1 MNRAIKI
8 ASLLFF
14 CLIINVQSHVHAA
27 ETKSSSY
34 VTLTLTV
41 EQASA
46 DVALMRTALEEAHP
60 GLYRY
65 VAKPEIDA
73 AFAKLEK
80 RAKTPIT
87 DVELYGE
94 ISLLLATIR
103 CDHTKAEFS
112 DAMTKFRNE
121 SPTHLPFRFK
131 LFDKRMFVFG
141 GGAGQSALPRGA
153 EILAINDQ
161 PVRAIL
167 DRLAT
172 AISIDGF
179 TDASR
184 QTKLV
189 ADSDLMGSDFDQF
202 YPIFY
207 GFTPKFKLSVVMPN
221 DTQANTVTLGAIT
234 FREWVK
240 LPWQSTA
247 YRDEFY
253 KSIDWKLLG
262 NKTAILKIDTFV
274 NYRNPVDPTAFYASF
289 FKVLNAS
296 KVEHLI
302 IDLRENGG
310 GSGDTN
316 VALASFLLDK
326 PFVWNKPIQQKVI
339 RFGAWSK
346 YVETWGNAKEIFEPP
361 MENFRKL
368 ASGFYERITSDAT
381 PDQRPN
387 PIAADRFQGRVTVL
401 SNPVNASG
409 TTMLIAK
416 LKDEKRITVIGEA
429 TGGSAE
435 GPTAGRLFFLKLP
448 TSGIVVR
455 VPNYWNLMS
464 IGAFT
469 TGKGVAP
476 DEEVIPTLEDFLAG
490 KDRALDV
497 AKTRVPATNSI
508 TTK

>member
-1 MNRAIKI
+1 MSDFIKI
-8 ASLLFF
+8 ASILFSCLL
-14 CLIINVQSHVHAA
+14 ISAHATELKPSTYA
-27 ETKSSSY
+27 AI
-34 VTLTLTV
+34 TLTAQ
-41 EQASA
+41 QASA
-46 DVALMRTALEEAHP
+46 DAALVRTALEEAHP

-65 VAKPEIDA
+65 VPKPEIDA

-80 RAKTPIT
+80 RVATPIT

-112 DAMTKFRNE
+112 EAMSKFRTE

-141 GGAGQSALPRGA
+141 GDVRAQALPRGA

-167 DRLAT
+167 DRLAA

-184 QTKLV
+184 QTKLSS
-189 ADSDLMGSDFDQF
+189 DSDLMGSDFDQF

-207 GFTPKFKLSVVMPN
+207 GFAPRFKLSVLMPN
-221 DTQANTVTLGAIT
+221 ETQPKTVTLDAIT

-247 YRDEFY
+247 YRGEFY
-253 KSIDWKLLG
+253 KSIDWKLIG

-274 NYRNPVDPTAFYASF
+274 NYRHPVDPAAFYAGF
-289 FKVLNAS
+289 FKVLNS
-296 KVEHLI
+296 TKVEHLI
-302 IDLRENGG
+302 IDLRENAG

-316 VALASFLLDK
+316 VALVSFLLDK
-326 PFVWNKPIQQKVI
+326 PFVWNKPIQQKAI
-339 RFGAWSK
+339 RFGGWSK
-346 YVETWGNAKEIFEPP
+346 HVEPWGDRKEIFEPP
-361 MENFRKL
+361 VENFRKL

-387 PIAADRFQGRVTVL
+387 VISADRFVGRVTVL
-401 SNPVNASG
+401 SSPVNASG

-416 LKDEKRITVIGEA
+416 LKDEKRITVVGEA

-448 TSGIVVR
+448 HSGITVR

-464 IGAFT
+464 IGSFT
-469 TGKGVAP
+469 HGKGVAA
-476 DEEVIPTLEDFLAG
+476 DIEVVPTLEDFLAG
-490 KDRALDV
+490 KDRVLDI
-497 AKTRVPATNSI
+497 AKTRVPTGNALTA
-508 TTK
+508 K

>member
-1 MNRAIKI
+1 MSVVIKL
-8 ASLLFF
+8 ASILISCLL
-14 CLIINVQSHVHAA
+14 ITAHAA
-27 ETKSSSY
+27 GPKPSAY
-34 VTLTLTV
+34 AAITLTA
-41 EQASA
+41 EQANA
-46 DVALMRTALEEAHP
+46 DVSLMRTALEEAHP

-65 VAKPEIDA
+65 IHKPEIDA
-73 AFAKLEK
+73 AFAKIEK
-80 RAKTPIT
+80 RVKAPIT

-94 ISLLLATIR
+94 ISLLLAMIR

-141 GGAGQSALPRGA
+141 SEFGNNGRSTLPRGT
-153 EILAINDQ
+153 EILTINDQ

-167 DRLAT
+167 DRLAA

-184 QTKLV
+184 QTKLA
-189 ADSDLMGSDFDQF
+189 ADGDLMGSDFDQF
-202 YPIFY
+202 YPVFY
-207 GFTPKFKLSVVMPN
+207 GFAPRFKLSVMMPN
-221 DTQANTVTLGAIT
+221 ETQAKTVTLDAIT

-247 YRDEFY
+247 YRNEFY
-253 KSIDWKLLG
+253 KSIDWKLIG

-274 NYRNPVDPTAFYASF
+274 NYRNPVDPAAFYAGF
-289 FKVLNAS
+289 FKILNSA

-310 GSGDTN
+310 GSGDATL
-316 VALASFLLDK
+316 ALASSLLDK
-326 PFVWNKPIQQKVI
+326 PFIWNKPIQQKAI

-361 MENFRKL
+361 VENFRQL
-368 ASGFYERITSDAT
+368 ASGFYERITSEAT
-381 PDQRPN
+381 PDQRPTSV
-387 PIAADRFQGRVTVL
+387 AADRFAGRVTVL
-401 SNPVNASG
+401 SSPVNASG

-416 LKDEKRITVIGEA
+416 LKDEKRITVVGEA

-448 TSGIVVR
+448 NSGIIVR

-464 IGAFT
+464 IESFT
-469 TGKGVAP
+469 RGKGVVP
-476 DEEVIPTLEDFLAG
+476 DIEVIPTLEEFLTG
-490 KDRALDV
+490 KDRVLDV
-497 AKTRVPATNSI
+497 AKTRDHKATSA